1 MPEWIS
7 VWVAKIF
14 GSEPVVK
21 VMYVLIGWALLILF
35 MPASFAASIYEKSNI
50 PFSGQLCLFALAFI
64 IVDATHRAISKWSAH
79 RNKLAEAKKT
89 ADEIARNKL
98 ALRSVIDNLD
108 EDEKRK
114 LGRFFELGEN
124 SLWFH
129 IDDVV
134 VTSLSRRGLI
144 TCMHNRRIAN
154 GKTQMTY
161 RINDKYFATAKEYFK
176 GTTYNK

>member
-21 VMYVLIGWALLILF
+21 VMYVLIGWALLIMF
-35 MPASFAASIYEKSNI
+35 MPASFAASIYERSNI
-50 PFSGQLCLFALAFI
+50 PFSGQLCLFALSFVI
-64 IVDATHRAISKWSAH
+64 IDASHRVVNRWNAH
-79 RNKLAEAKKT
+79 KNKLAEAKRIT
-89 ADEIARNKL
+89 DERERHGS

-124 SLWFH
+124 SLWF
-129 IDDVV
+129 IVDDVV
-134 VTSLSRRGLI
+134 VTSLSQRGLI
-144 TCMHNRRIAN
+144 TCMHNRRVAN
-154 GKTQMTY
+154 GKTQMTF
-161 RINDKYFATAKEYFK
+161 RISDKYFATAKEYFK
-176 GTTYNK
+176 NITAP